1 MRKKL
6 LLLLTAMVL
15 PLATWAAD
23 GDEFTITTGDVHLT
37 YRVISEDAKTCMVGK
52 RVPGSEWENYERAC
66 EVPMEWSGS
75 ITIPTSVTNATT
87 NTTYSVVQIGPAAF
101 SWLNGLTSISLPEGL
116 KSIGY
121 NAFGGVGMTS
131 ITLPSTLET
140 IEAAA
145 FWYSNLASITIPKS
159 VTQIG
164 GEWDASPFSY
174 CKNLTN
180 ISLEEGITSKYSVA
194 ADGKLLIDTDNK
206 MVVAAGLCN
215 VTSIIVPDGVKILCN
230 NVFAECTA
238 TSITLPESLT
248 EIRSNVFE
256 NCTNLTSIALPESL
270 TFLGW
275 NAFQGCSNLVNISLP
290 SSLTSLNGNIL
301 ARTAITEITIPKNIT
316 QIQGSPFRDCVS
328 LTAVTSLIKE
338 PSNVDEDAFILTSSW
353 NGESQI
359 KTYLPKLYVPTGTK
373 ALYEAK
379 TGWNKFTTIE
389 EKDLQSLIDQ
399 PATGDILSYTSDEGT
414 LKFTITSVKNK
425 TCKLARLQKYN
436 EQYNYWEE
444 ASPYEGNSTTL
455 TIPAIVEGYTVTTI
469 DDYAL
474 RYTSYLKSIELPNT
488 ITTIG
493 KQAFEGIWTLSSI
506 ISNNPNPTDVDEEAF
521 ARSTSWDSETQTTK
535 TEQYHTTLFVPA
547 GTKATYKAKTG
558 WNKFAYILSGNEGKS
573 FSAQTTEG
581 VDVIFAILDENEK
594 TCQVGYID
602 GQKGKTAISVDGE
615 QITITIPAS
624 VKYNDVDYKVVAIG
638 NFAFYGCD
646 RVLSVNLPEGL
657 KSIGEAAFGYCS
669 QIPSIELPSTIT
681 SIGECAFLQLN
692 KLSSVNSKIETPFD
706 IDENVFRIQKWNNG
720 SYEYVYPELLYV
732 PVGTK
737 AAYEAKTGWNNFGT
751 IEELNPNIIIFAD
764 DNVRKICVNA
774 GWDTDGDSKIS
785 KDEAAAVTSIST
797 ESGSVF
803 NNFEDN
809 LNYTSFDEFKY
820 FTGVTTIPATAFK
833 WSLHSITIPK
843 NVTTIENNAFFIGN
857 LNTITVDEDN
867 TAFTMNSGVLMSKD
881 GKLLVRALKSATE
894 GAYAIP
900 NTVESIRGGAFYC
913 CDNMTSVSIP
923 NSVVTIEREA
933 FSNCSGLTEITIPN
947 SVTSIGAYAFAWTKV
962 SSMVIPASVKTIY
975 NGVFS
980 GCYDLTDIYLPE
992 SDTPISLVIGAL
1004 TIDNDHIATIH
1015 VPLTMLDDYALSY
1028 AAEQHFEAGKVVA
1041 KVTPANKYFTFSSG
1055 VDVALPEGVD
1065 AYKAKIVS
1073 DTQVGITKLTDTELT
1088 VDGQRVIKANN
1099 GVLLLGTAGT
1109 TYDIVA
1115 VKGTKVTGNVVTTTD
1130 AKSYG
1135 DDNQLEPVI
1144 VSKQFDANDY
1154 YVLSNNLFN
1163 AIDATSTNKVPACK
1177 AVLKK
1182 PAGVAATRSLGIGD
1196 GDTTGIDKVEI
1207 GAENDTWYNLQG
1219 SRIEAPTKKGIYIK
1233 NGKKVII
1240 K

>member
-23 GDEFTITTGDVHLT
+23 GDKFDAPDKTGGVTLKFE
-37 YRVISEDAKTCMVGK
+37 VISEDAKTCKISNGWG
-52 RVPGSEWENYERAC
+52 RAYETTSNWAGTIDIPATVSYNSSDYSVV
-66 EVPMEWSGS
+66 EIGDQAFSSWNITPAVTS
-75 ITIPTSVTNATT
+75 ITIP
-87 NTTYSVVQIGPAAF
+87 
-101 SWLNGLTSISLPEGL
+101 NGITSIGN
-116 KSIGY
+116 G
-121 NAFGGVGMTS
+121 AFMYTE
-131 ITLPSTLET
+131 IT
-140 IEAAA
+140 
-145 FWYSNLASITIPKS
+145 SITIPKS
-159 VTQIG
+159 VTMLG
-164 GEWDASPFSY
+164 GYGGDYNPFAHCS
-174 CKNLTN
+174 KLTTINLEAG
-180 ISLEEGITSKYSVA
+180 ISNYEVLEEG
-194 ADGKLLIDTDNK
+194 KLLMDTKNK
-206 MVVAAGLCN
+206 AVIAGLGN
-215 VTSIIVPDGVKILCN
+215 VTIPAGTKSIADWAFSACQSVTTITVPESVTRIGYQA
-230 NVFAECTA
+230 FAYCPNLETV
-238 TSITLPESLT
+238 SLPEGLSNMSSSVFEEDIKLSNVELPSAMTSLPHSGFTRCTSLT
-248 EIRSNVFE
+248 K
-256 NCTNLTSIALPESL
+256 
-270 TFLGW
+270 
-275 NAFQGCSNLVNISLP
+275 
-290 SSLTSLNGNIL
+290 
-301 ARTAITEITIPKNIT
+301 ITIPKNIT
-316 QIQGSPFRDCVS
+316 SSGERIFYNCTA
-328 LTAVTSLIKE
+328 LTDVTSLVRN
-338 PSNVDEDAFILTSSW
+338 PVDINEIAFLISGENTDA
-353 NGESQI
+353 EE
-359 KTYLPKLYVPTGTK
+359 YLSTMTIPTGTTDLYK
-373 ALYEAK
+373 AAK
-379 TGWNKFTTIE
+379 GWNKIKNFV
-389 EKDLQSLIDQ
+389 EKDLPNE
-399 PATGDILSYTSDEGT
+399 PAAGEILTYTSDEGT
-414 LKFTITSVKNK
+414 LKFTISSVKNK
-425 TCKLARLQKYN
+425 TCKLARVKKYYD
-436 EQYNYWEE
+436 QYSYSEE
-444 ASPYEGNSTTL
+444 SPYEGSSEKL
-455 TIPAIVEGYTVTTI
+455 TIPSVVDGYTVTAI
-469 DDYAL
+469 DEYAL
-474 RYTSYLKSIELPNT
+474 QYISNLKSIELPNT
-488 ITTIG
+488 ITYIG

-602 GQKGKTAISVDGE
+602 GQKGKTAISDYGD

-638 NFAFYGCD
+638 NFAFYGCY

-681 SIGECAFLQLN
+681 SIGEGAFLQLN

-751 IEELNPNIIIFAD
+751 IEELNPNIIMFAD
-764 DNVRKICVNA
+764 DNVRQICVNA

-833 WSLHSITIPK
+833 WSLHSISIPK

-867 TAFTMNSGVLMSKD
+867 TAFTMNSGVLTSKD

-894 GAYAIP
+894 GAFAIP

-913 CDNMTSVSIP
+913 CDNMTFVSIP

-947 SVTSIGAYAFAWTKV
+947 SVTFIGAYAFAWTKV

-975 NGVFS
+975 NGIFS

-1073 DTQVGITKLTDTELT
+1073 NTQVGITKLTDTELT

-1109 TYDIVA
+1109 AYNIVA
-1115 VKGTKVTGNVVTTTD
+1115 VKGTKVTGNEIVTTD

-1154 YVLSNNLFN
+1154 YVLSNNMFN
-1163 AIDATSTNKVPACK
+1163 AIDANSTNKVPACK

-1196 GDTTGIDKVEI
+1196 GDTTGINEVVNET
-1207 GAENDTWYNLQG
+1207 ENDTWYNLQG
-1219 SRIEAPTKKGIYIK
+1219 SRVQTPTKKGIYIK